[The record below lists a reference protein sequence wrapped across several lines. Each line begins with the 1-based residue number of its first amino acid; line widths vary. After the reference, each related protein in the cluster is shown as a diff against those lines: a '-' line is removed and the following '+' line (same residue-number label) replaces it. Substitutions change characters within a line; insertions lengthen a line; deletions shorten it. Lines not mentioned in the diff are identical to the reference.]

1 MPRMETVYLAM
12 KLIVLAIWGLSIV
25 TTVSSFEQ
33 ENCRCLATDDCWP
46 TSSKW
51 DEFNATVGG
60 RLIAPKPTGY
70 PCHDAHFDAA
80 TCEIVRANST
90 EPHWRATNAGS
101 AQWDHWEAKGR
112 QECNWEAPGSSRCR
126 QGRVSLLGV
135 QVQNAGD
142 VQKAVKFAATH
153 NLRLA
158 VKSTGHDY
166 LGRSSAAGSFLIW
179 MHKLKSITIT
189 DSFTTTC
196 GTNTSAAVTVAGGV
210 MWDEIYDAIKD
221 TGYAVVG
228 GICLTVCASGGYF
241 QGGGHSVFGPLWG
254 LAVDNVL
261 QIDVVTAD
269 GSLHTVNACQDP
281 ELFFALRGGG
291 GGTFGVVTSVTFKLH
306 RTPPNLVGPTILL
319 SPSPNSSI
327 PWSLE
332 TQEEILTVY
341 AQHTGE
347 LDAANWGGYWTYTAS
362 FFNLYFLVPGTPA
375 TANATMAPL
384 LDALARI
391 EGVVVTA
398 PITNWAQ
405 DWRSAFDYLSTM
417 MGVRATGG
425 QMLLGTRILPYSALQ
440 QPRGVAKAILSAKD
454 ASKLGAV
461 GGAAV
466 IGPGVR
472 GADPH
477 GLTSVT
483 PAWRNGALLLISL
496 SPWTWNATD
505 GEKSARN
512 ATLAFAQSLRSSY
525 PDSGTYFNEA
535 SIDEPDWKQSF
546 WGKKNYA
553 KLLAIKAR
561 VDPKGLFVCRKCVG
575 SELWREDG
583 NCKV

>member
-1 MPRMETVYLAM
+1 M
-12 KLIVLAIWGLSIV
+12 
-25 TTVSSFEQ
+25 
-33 ENCRCLATDDCWP
+33 
-46 TSSKW
+46 
-51 DEFNATVGG
+51 
-60 RLIAPKPTGY
+60 
-70 PCHDAHFDAA
+70 
-80 TCEIVRANST
+80 CESVRANSS
-90 EPHWRATNAGS
+90 EPHWRAANAGS
-101 AQWDHWEAKGR
+101 AQWDNWEAKGR
-112 QECNWEAPGSSRCR
+112 QECFWEAPGSSRCR
-126 QGRVSLLGV
+126 QGRVSVLGV
-135 QVQNAGD
+135 QVENSDD
-142 VQKAVKFAATH
+142 VQKAVKFAANH

-166 LGRSSAAGSFLIW
+166 LGRSAAAGSFLIW

-189 DSFTTTC
+189 DSFTTC
-196 GTNTSAAVTVAGGV
+196 GTTSPAVTVAGGV

-241 QGGGHSVFGPLWG
+241 QGGGHGVFGPLWG

-269 GSLHTVNACQDP
+269 GSFQTVNACQDP

-306 RTPPNLVGPTILL
+306 RTPSNLVGPTILL
-319 SPSPNSSI
+319 SPPNGSAS
-327 PWSLE
+327 WSLE

-341 AQHTGE
+341 AQHAGA
-347 LDAANWGGYWTYTAS
+347 LDAAHWGGYWTYTD
-362 FFNLYFLVPGTPA
+362 FLFNLYFLVPGTAA

-384 LDALARI
+384 LNALARL
-391 EGVVVTA
+391 EGVVVTVS
-398 PITNWAQ
+398 ITDWGQ
-405 DWRSAFDYLSTM
+405 DWRAAFEYLSLMT
-417 MGVRATGG
+417 GVRVTGG
-425 QMLLGTRILPYSALQ
+425 RVLLGSRIVPYSALQ
-440 QPRGVAKAILSAKD
+440 EPRGLAKAVLSAMA
-454 ASKLGAV
+454 ASKMLAV
-461 GGAAV
+461 IGAAV

-483 PAWRNGALLLISL
+483 PAWRNGIVELVALS
-496 SPWTWNATD
+496 SWAWNATD

-546 WGKKNYA
+546 WGKRNYA

-561 VDPKGLFVCRKCVG
+561 VDPQGVFVCRKCVG
-575 SELWREDG
+575 SELWKEDG
-583 NCKV
+583 NCKVKLN